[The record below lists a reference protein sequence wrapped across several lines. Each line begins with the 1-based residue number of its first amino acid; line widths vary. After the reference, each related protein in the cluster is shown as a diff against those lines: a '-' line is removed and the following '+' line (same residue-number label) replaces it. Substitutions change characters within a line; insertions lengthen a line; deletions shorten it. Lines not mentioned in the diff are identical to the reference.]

1 MEVHSYSLYVL
12 NLFFYFPDLNIFIS
26 LSAPPLTIILGSDQ
40 LQQRTCS
47 EWPFRSNNFYF
58 EMEMPEKTQFGNP
71 SGMVIE
77 LLFQIIMGL
86 PGAFFVIKKYFILQR
101 YLSWRR
107 IAL

>member
-1 MEVHSYSLYVL
+1 
-12 NLFFYFPDLNIFIS
+12 
-26 LSAPPLTIILGSDQ
+26 
-40 LQQRTCS
+40 
-47 EWPFRSNNFYF
+47 
-58 EMEMPEKTQFGNP
+58 MEMPEKTQFGIP

-77 LLFQIIMGL
+77 LLFQMGL